1 MVEVAVGQWTAE
13 AFVKEKE
20 QQRDL
25 NAFGG
30 ELVGIRV
37 MVSDVLKNGPCTTT

>member
-1 MVEVAVGQWTAE
+1 MVEAAVGQWTAE

-25 NAFGG
+25 NAFDG
-30 ELVGIRV
+30 ELVGIV
-37 MVSDVLKNGPCTTT
+37 ESDVLKNGPCTTT